1 MLYEYYSFNPRLFH
15 SSPIPR
21 CSNLSV
27 IAVLYYRSDIKKRH
41 MVVNGNI
48 SKY

>member
-15 SSPIPR
+15 SSQIPQ